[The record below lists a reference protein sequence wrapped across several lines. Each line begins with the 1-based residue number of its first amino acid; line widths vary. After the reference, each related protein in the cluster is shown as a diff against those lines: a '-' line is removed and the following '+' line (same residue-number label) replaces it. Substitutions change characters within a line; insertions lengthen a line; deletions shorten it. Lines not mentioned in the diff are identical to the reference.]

1 MAFSNIVAKWSPFIA
16 LTAIAVSFGLSKGM
30 ANAAARILVDKGWR
44 ELR

>member
-1 MAFSNIVAKWSPFIA
+1 MAFSNIEAKCSPFMA

-30 ANAAARILVDKGWR
+30 ANAAALIRTANGWR